1 MHKILEMLRGGDKR
15 SIGRSNEVVKIV
27 LNEPGLFDT
36 LFSGM
41 LSDDPLISMRSA
53 DAVEKIT
60 ALYPEYL
67 KPYKKILLTTLAK
80 AEQPEIRWHV
90 APMLA
95 RLSLTT
101 LEQKAV
107 IEELRVYMNDKS
119 SIVKTMAMQAIYD
132 LTERYEALRPLALL
146 FIKEL
151 VDIGTPAMK
160 ARGKKL
166 LPKLI

>member
-1 MHKILEMLRGGDKR
+1 MHKILEMLKGGDKR
-15 SIGRSNEVVKIV
+15 SIGRSNEVVEI
-27 LNEPGLFDT
+27 LMNEPELFDT

-60 ALYPEYL
+60 ALHPEYL
-67 KPYKKILLTTLAK
+67 IPYKKILLKTLSKAK
-80 AEQPEIRWHV
+80 PPEIRWHV

-95 RLSLTT
+95 RLPLTT
-101 LEQKAV
+101 PEQKVV

-119 SIVKTMAMQAIYD
+119 SIVKTMTMQALCD
-132 LTERYEALRPLALL
+132 LAERYETLRPLAFL

-160 ARGKKL
+160 TRGRKL
-166 LPKLI
+166 LSKLI